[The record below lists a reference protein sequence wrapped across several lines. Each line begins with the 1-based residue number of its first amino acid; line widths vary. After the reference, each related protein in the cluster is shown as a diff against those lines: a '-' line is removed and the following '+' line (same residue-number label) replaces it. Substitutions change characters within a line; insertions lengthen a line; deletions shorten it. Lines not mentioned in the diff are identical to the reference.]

1 MRTWRYT
8 LLALLSGCIDLGS
21 DFTAIDAHYT
31 DPSLR
36 LHAAVHQRVETSGD
50 PTTSFEVW
58 VARSAHWTG
67 EQPDTATLVREAT
80 VHVGG
85 ERLVEATLFEDE
97 RGARYVAELDHW
109 ISRIEVS
116 ARVGADEI
124 AITNAEMMSNPDE
137 MNVSFPDV
145 VIPGAASALRWT
157 AQGAPVT
164 PMITVTT
171 VAQPIRFTLITTP
184 IRAETGQL
192 DLPVETFPETGEYA
206 INLVRLASYALAP
219 GDSYDDR
226 HVSLNATTYW
236 HKRVLAAAAPVP

>member
-1 MRTWRYT
+1 MRIWRYT

-21 DFTAIDAHYT
+21 DFTTIDAHFT

-36 LHAAVHQRVETSGD
+36 LHAAVHQRVETSGE

-58 VARSAHWTG
+58 VARDDRWTG
-67 EQPDTATLVREAT
+67 TPPDVSTLVRDAT

-85 ERLVEATLFEDE
+85 ERRVQATLFEDE

-109 ISRIEVS
+109 ISNVQVTARI
-116 ARVGADEI
+116 GTDEI
-124 AITNAEMMSNPDE
+124 AITRAEMLSNPDE

-164 PMITVTT
+164 PMIMVTT
-171 VAQPIRFTLITTP
+171 VATPIRFTLLAAPT
-184 IRAETGQL
+184 RAETGQL
-192 DLPVETFPETGEYA
+192 DMPVETFPEPGDYA
-206 INLVRLASYALAP
+206 INLVRTASYALAP

-226 HVSLNATTYW
+226 HVSLDATSYW
-236 HKRVLAAAAPVP
+236 HKRVVAAAAPVP